1 LNNIFINVYYTIKI
15 FMFQGTSIQDLQR
28 NESGGN
34 VDFGNSGMGSG
45 MDSGGGMGGGQ
56 YSPSPPSQFM
66 PNRPSGMQNNQQN
79 YPRQSQFQQSQ
90 PPQQQPQQVQFN
102 EPNQQY
108 SQESYN
114 IEHLARDIDNKLSTE
129 PFESTKNGDTYTE
142 TEEDPD
148 IELKKKKPLK
158 KKTIETGGILSKIPE
173 PFREPLILIVLYSI
187 MSHPKVKNGVAKYIP
202 QINSDS
208 DEGGYV
214 VGVLVYAVIL
224 ATLFIVAK
232 KLLIKW

>member
-1 LNNIFINVYYTIKI
+1 
-15 FMFQGTSIQDLQR
+15 MFQGTSIQDLQR

-45 MDSGGGMGGGQ
+45 MDSGGGMGGRMDSGGGMGGGQ
-56 YSPSPPSQFM
+56 YAPSPPSQFM

-79 YPRQSQFQQSQ
+79 NQQNYPRQPQFQQSQ
-90 PPQQQPQQVQFN
+90 PQQQPQQVQFN

-108 SQESYN
+108 NQESYN
-114 IEHLARDIDNKLSTE
+114 IEHLARDIDNKLSTDS
-129 PFESTKNGDTYTE
+129 FESTKNGDTYTE

-148 IELKKKKPLK
+148 IELKKKPIK
-158 KKTIETGGILSKIPE
+158 KKTTESGGILSRIPE
-173 PFREPLILIVLYSI
+173 PFREPLILIVIYSI
-187 MSHPKVKNGVAKYIP
+187 MSHPKVKNAVSKYIP
-202 QINSDS
+202 QINSDP